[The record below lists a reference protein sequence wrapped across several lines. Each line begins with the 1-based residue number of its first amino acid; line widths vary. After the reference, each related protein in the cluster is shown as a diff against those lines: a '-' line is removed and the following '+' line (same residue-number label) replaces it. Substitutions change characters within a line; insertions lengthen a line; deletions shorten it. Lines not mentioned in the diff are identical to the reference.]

1 MSKNLAVKLAESL
14 VRTLKKH
21 SPAIFTGIAVAGTVG
36 AVVLAVN
43 ATPKAE
49 KLIEEARKEKKA
61 AQSESYEDFI
71 NRMCGAWRDDPR
83 STEQIIA
90 DIRGSRQFD
99 VTRHIMPLTDE
110 KE

>member
-1 MSKNLAVKLAESL
+1 MKATISLDGILAFLKSL
-14 VRTLKKH
+14 SLSASNKEW
-21 SPAIFTGIAVAGTVG
+21 
-36 AVVLAVN
+36 L
-43 ATPKAE
+43 AE

-90 DIRGSRQFD
+90 DIRGSRHFY
-99 VTRHIMPLTDE
+99 VTRHIRPLTDE